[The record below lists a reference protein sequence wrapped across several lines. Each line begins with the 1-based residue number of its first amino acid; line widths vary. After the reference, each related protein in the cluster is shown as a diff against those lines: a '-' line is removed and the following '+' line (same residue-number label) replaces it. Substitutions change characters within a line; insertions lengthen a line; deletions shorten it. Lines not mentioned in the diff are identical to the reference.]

1 MKILTVNILSS
12 STLNIE
18 ETKLFAS
25 FGALTKYMQKMD
37 YRGNKFGVM
46 SDDGV
51 EERFDITEENIRK
64 EYLVAHSISLSP
76 WLIVRRDFVV
86 YTIKNYITICETEVY
101 E

>member
-1 MKILTVNILSS
+1 MKILSVNILSS

-18 ETKLFAS
+18 GTQFFAS
-25 FGALTKYMQKMD
+25 FAALAKYMQKMD
-37 YRGNKFGVM
+37 YRDNKFGIM
-46 SDDGV
+46 SDGV

-64 EYLVAHSISLSP
+64 EYLVAHSIGLSP